1 MKHRSVIAFILLV
14 AALFAAPQISHDIM
28 SLKSAVVARV
38 RGEVMRAFLSLGG
51 REGAGELAARRAG
64 VPVATCAQ
72 EKEEAQAAAKSKRS
86 EAHATAQADTSARQD
101 RQEQLAML
109 VSPSLLAEGDKD
121 ETSGVDSDDA
131 NANVFDTNI
140 VDKRVVDKNVVDKN
154 AVDTNVVVGSA
165 AQLSRRILTRSELA
179 MIIPPDADVV
189 VHAPADAR
197 ANDASET
204 SASRRKQESD
214 ETRRRADYVAA
225 RFAVRKVEWQASGD
239 SLLRSLHAVLPA
251 SYEFH
256 VGGDGRRGKVL
267 KFRRGG
273 VGRGVATPAAFA
285 PQPGRQVA
293 HLAPAPQPPAAE

>member
-1 MKHRSVIAFILLV
+1 MKHRSVIAFILLA
-14 AALFAAPQISHDIM
+14 AALFAAPQISYDIL

-51 REGAGELAARRAG
+51 RDGGGELAARRAG

-72 EKEEAQAAAKSKRS
+72 EKEEAQAAPKSKRS
-86 EAHATAQADTSARQD
+86 EAHAPAMAQPDAAR
-101 RQEQLAML
+101 RPGRTEQLAML
-109 VSPSLLAEGDKD
+109 VSPSLLAEGDKN
-121 ETSGVDSDDA
+121 ETSGVDSND
-131 NANVFDTNI
+131 
-140 VDKRVVDKNVVDKN
+140 
-154 AVDTNVVVGSA
+154 VDTNVVDTNVVIGKA
-165 AQLSRRILTRSELA
+165 AELSRRVLTRSELA

-197 ANDASET
+197 ASDASQK
-204 SASRRKQESD
+204 SAACRKQETD
-214 ETRRRADYVAA
+214 EARRHADYVTA

-239 SLLRSLHAVLPA
+239 SLLRKLHAVLPA

-267 KFRRGG
+267 KLRRGG
-273 VGRGVATPAAFA
+273 VGRSVATPAASA

-293 HLAPAPQPPAAE
+293 RFAPMPAPQAPPAE

>member
-1 MKHRSVIAFILLV
+1 MKHRSVIAFILLA
-14 AALFAAPQISHDIM
+14 AALFAAPQISYDIL

-38 RGEVMRAFLSLGG
+38 RGEVMRAFLSLGSRDG
-51 REGAGELAARRAG
+51 GGELAARRAG

-72 EKEEAQAAAKSKRS
+72 EKEEAQAAPKSKRS
-86 EAHATAQADTSARQD
+86 EAHAPATAQPDAPARQD
-101 RQEQLAML
+101 QQEQLAML
-109 VSPSLLAEGDKD
+109 VSPSLLAEGDKN
-121 ETSGVDSDDA
+121 ETSGVDSND
-131 NANVFDTNI
+131 
-140 VDKRVVDKNVVDKN
+140 
-154 AVDTNVVVGSA
+154 VDTNVVDTNVVIGKA
-165 AQLSRRILTRSELA
+165 AELSRRILTRSELA

-197 ANDASET
+197 AKDASEK
-204 SASRRKQESD
+204 SAARRKQQSD

-239 SLLRSLHAVLPA
+239 SLLRSINAVLPA

-256 VGGDGRRGKVL
+256 VEGDGQRGKVL

-293 HLAPAPQPPAAE
+293 HLAPAPQSPPAE